1 MTTREIFNQVYMAA
15 NRSDAH
21 SKWLTDAADVC
32 DQDIMVCLD
41 GSGKPVASLMAL
53 PYQFAYQDAMLD
65 AVAIK
70 YLSTRP
76 EARARGAAS
85 HLIVDTLAA
94 ARSRGRPSAYLFRP
108 GGICSFISTGFPLPR
123 FSTPTN
129 SGIPP
134 RMFSTAAA
142 ATSSSLRHRCLHPLK
157 EIRLR
162 HRAQRRRFC
171 PHPRRTVD
179 HSEQPYTRRYRRCG
193 RRNPRCHYIRRQ
205 CSCASAPRRHRASW
219 R

>member
-1 MTTREIFNQVYMAA
+1 MAA

-94 ARSRGRPSAYLFRP
+94 ARSRGEDPLRTCSAPEASVLLFRQVFL
-108 GGICSFISTGFPLPR
+108 CHSFL
-123 FSTPTN
+123 
-129 SGIPP
+129 
-134 RMFSTAAA
+134 
-142 ATSSSLRHRCLHPLK
+142 
-157 EIRLR
+157 
-162 HRAQRRRFC
+162 RRR
-171 PHPRRTVD
+171 TQV
-179 HSEQPYTRRYRRCG
+179 
-193 RRNPRCHYIRRQ
+193 
-205 CSCASAPRRHRASW
+205 
-219 R
+219 